1 MANRLTNAGFLDQA
15 EGWTASAP
23 LTLSIDETVRGDA
36 GRLVLRGAGNAS
48 GDAQTAT
55 VQPATASR
63 PAVVAGDMVEVH
75 GAVAAFIAGV
85 AATPTVRLVF
95 RDVVASQISA
105 ASLDLRAPALTL
117 HGLGRHGLADTFHRF
132 HARLPAPVGA
142 ATATIDAAATAPTAG
157 QSIEIALL
165 RPFLDILP
173 AGRADP
179 LPWDP
184 GVHGGADLQL
194 EIWPQVLRPF
204 QRGSG
209 AEPRPDRVEFDT
221 GPGRGASRRTSLDP
235 ARRFDGTMRC
245 DAVQRAALEAFHRS
259 DPGDFWFVEPD
270 SGRLCVA
277 SFAADGAPRATEAR
291 GPTVIM
297 SVGLWLETF

>member
-1 MANRLTNAGFLDQA
+1 MANRLTNAGFLAQA

-48 GDAQTAT
+48 GAAQTAT

-63 PAVVAGDMVEVH
+63 PAAAAGEMVEVH
-75 GAVAAFIAGV
+75 GAVAAFVAGA

-95 RDVVASQISA
+95 RDGAASQISA
-105 ASLDLRAPALTL
+105 TSLTLRAPVLTL
-117 HGLGRHGLADTFHRF
+117 HGLAQHGLIDTFHRF
-132 HARLPAPVGA
+132 HARLAAPVGT
-142 ATATIDAAATAPTAG
+142 ATATIDAAATAPTLG
-157 QSIEIALL
+157 QSIEIVLL

-184 GVHGGADLQL
+184 GVHAGVDLQL

-209 AEPRPDRVEFDT
+209 AEPRPDRVEFDA

-235 ARRFDGTMRC
+235 ARRFDGTLRC
-245 DAVQRAALEAFHRS
+245 DTVQRAALEAFHRS
-259 DPGDFWFVEPD
+259 DPGDFWFIEPD

-277 SFAADGAPRATEAR
+277 SFAADGAPRATDAR
-291 GPTVIM
+291 GPTVMM